1 MTRRGSGPSRPS
13 LPVSFLQNVRLR
25 SVTVFGRSLISPD
38 DRVMY
43 EGVRVFRGRFF
54 ARGLGPSPTTDLDP
68 NLVTSHINP
77 SKSNPHPLTS
87 KVGTPEVQRRKR
99 EVAEGLDVPCEE
111 IGVHE

>member
-1 MTRRGSGPSRPS
+1 MKLVPGKVGRVRGWAIARPS
-13 LPVSFLQNVRLR
+13 LPVSFLQIPRLR

-43 EGVRVFRGRFF
+43 EGVRVFWGRFF
-54 ARGLGPSPTTDLDP
+54 ARGLGPSPTIDLDP

-87 KVGTPEVQRRKR
+87 KVGAPEVQRRKR
-99 EVAEGLDVPCEE
+99 EVTE
-111 IGVHE
+111 